1 MKARVA
7 GLGLALLTGLAPA
20 AFAQTRMLR
29 IDGSLAGGVPT
40 GTATADAI
48 ALTLPDAVKR
58 GLDHNLAALV
68 DEQRVH
74 HADGERWRS
83 LSGLL
88 PNVSGNLQAAR
99 EKINLA
105 AFGFTA
111 PGIPQ
116 LVGPFSLYDARVRL
130 SQSVVDLSAIS
141 EARAGAQ
148 NLEAQKAGYADTR
161 SLVVAAITNLYLVA
175 VADKSR
181 VDAAQAEEKTA
192 ETVHRLAVDQNEA
205 GVVPKLDA
213 LRSDV
218 ELRSARQRLIVA
230 KNDLDKDMLALAR
243 AIGLPLGQA
252 FTLADEVP
260 FVAAPP
266 VDIAAAAKLAYSGR
280 DDYKAA
286 QARVAAAEA
295 TRTAARQAHLPSLTF
310 DADYGAIGNTTQS
323 MLATFTAAANVH
335 VPVFDAG
342 KTKARAIE
350 ADADFKTRLAEAED
364 LRARIYYEVQS
375 ATLDLAAASDQV
387 SVAREAVDVAQQAL
401 AQAEDRF
408 RAGVT
413 NNLEVVE
420 AQQALTG
427 ARENFIGSLYSHN
440 VAKAALARALGLGE
454 QEFLQILEGKTSWPT
469 NH

>member
-1 MKARVA
+1 MMND
-7 GLGLALLTGLAPA
+7 GPLPPA
-20 AFAQTRMLR
+20 A
-29 IDGSLAGGVPT
+29 ST
-40 GTATADAI
+40 GTAPSRP
-48 ALTLPDAVKR
+48 LTLPDAVR
-58 GLDHNLAALV
+58 QGLDHNPRAGGR
-68 DEQRVH
+68 QRVPVGQH
-74 HADGERWRS
+74 GVVRP
-83 LSGLL
+83 L

-130 SQSVVDLSAIS
+130 SQSLVDLSAIN

-148 NLEAQKAGYADTR
+148 TLEAHKAGYADTR

-181 VDAAQAEEKTA
+181 VDAALAEEKTA

-218 ELRSARQRLIVA
+218 ELRTARQHLIVV

-266 VDIAAAAKLAYSGR
+266 VDVALAAKLAYAGR

-295 TRTAARQAHLPSLTF
+295 ERDGGTAGAPASLTF
-310 DADYGAIGNTTQS
+310 DADYGADRQHD
-323 MLATFTAAANVH
+323 AVDARHVH
-335 VPVFDAG
+335 RRQC
-342 KTKARAIE
+342 ARAALRRRQDEGAIDRGGRRSQ
-350 ADADFKTRLAEAED
+350 DAHCR
-364 LRARIYYEVQS
+364 
-375 ATLDLAAASDQV
+375 
-387 SVAREAVDVAQQAL
+387 
-401 AQAEDRF
+401 
-408 RAGVT
+408 G
-413 NNLEVVE
+413 
-420 AQQALTG
+420 
-427 ARENFIGSLYSHN
+427 
-440 VAKAALARALGLGE
+440 
-454 QEFLQILEGKTSWPT
+454 
-469 NH
+469 